1 MSKVITVGMI
11 VGMFNDLIERDYN
24 EEVSHNNEAQ
34 LVYYEYDNKEVQE
47 NEE

>member
-1 MSKVITVGMI
+1 MSRIITVDMI

-34 LVYYEYDNKEVQE
+34 LIYYEYDNKEVQE
-47 NEE
+47 DE